1 MKGKEKLGTWQQVL
15 DKEAGWEG
23 KGKLKRLTKKG
34 KINLKK
40 EKRKREEKKE
50 EKRDEKASSARISAS
65 VQQISG
71 DPVESVQLMI
81 RPGSGGTTWA

>member
-40 EKRKREEKKE
+40 EKRKRGEERGKE
-50 EKRDEKASSARISAS
+50 R
-65 VQQISG
+65 
-71 DPVESVQLMI
+71 
-81 RPGSGGTTWA
+81 